1 MMRELLIP
9 QNSMTGAAMDVFGA
23 LGKLVPTK
31 TIGKIYDDAL
41 SGPAK
46 EIGKLGTDVVK
57 TARLLLAPLQYGA
70 AYQERLERAC
80 ERISKRVPEER
91 RVEAP
96 LEIVGPTL
104 EKLQYAQEE
113 SELWDMFEE
122 VLTKSVDSETQA
134 SIHPSFSHIISLL
147 SRDEAWILYRLRDKN
162 FEVVDYLDYDRA
174 GNKFKNRVIE
184 KSELPNDELFLPD
197 KMDLFYSHLESL
209 NLVTWPVEK
218 QDPVFAIGGGP
229 QTGVRR
235 HSKLMLTEFG
245 RLFVAACIP
254 AEGFEK
260 HAKPK

>member
-1 MMRELLIP
+1 
-9 QNSMTGAAMDVFGA
+9 MDVFETV
-23 LGKLVPTK
+23 GKLVPKK
-31 TIGKIYDDAL
+31 TLDKIYDDAL

-70 AYQERLERAC
+70 ALQQRLERAC
-80 ERISKRVPEER
+80 ERISKRVPEQR

-104 EKLQYAQEE
+104 EKLQYVREA

-122 VLTKSVDSETQA
+122 VLTKSINSETQA
-134 SIHPSFSHIISLL
+134 SVHPSFSHIISVM

-174 GNKFKNRVIE
+174 ENRFNNRIIE
-184 KSELPNDELFLPD
+184 KSELPNDELYLPL
-197 KMDLFYSHLESL
+197 KMDLFYSHLKSL

-218 QDPVFAIGGGP
+218 QEPIFAVVGGP

-235 HSKLMLTEFG
+235 HSRMMLTDFG
-245 RLFVAACIP
+245 KLFVSACIP

-260 HAKPK
+260 HAKPNENPAT

>member
-1 MMRELLIP
+1 
-9 QNSMTGAAMDVFGA
+9 MDVFGA
-23 LGKLVPTK
+23 LGKFVPKK
-31 TIGKIYDDAL
+31 TIGKLYDDAL

-80 ERISKRVPEER
+80 ERISKRVPDER
-91 RVEAP
+91 RIEAP

-104 EKLQYAQEE
+104 EKLQYVREG

-122 VLTKSVDSETQA
+122 VLTKSVDSEAQA

-162 FEVVDYLDYDRA
+162 FEVVDYLDFDRA
-174 GNKFKNRVIE
+174 ENKFKNRVIE
-184 KSELPNDELFLPD
+184 KSELPNDELFLPNQ
-197 KMDLFYSHLESL
+197 MDLFYSHLESL
-209 NLVTWPVEK
+209 NLVRWPVEK
-218 QDPVFAIGGGP
+218 QDPVAAVAGGP
-229 QTGVRR
+229 QTGLRR
-235 HSKLMLTEFG
+235 YSKIMLTEFG

-254 AEGFEK
+254 EQGFEK
-260 HAKPK
+260 HAKRAG